1 MARIQLGIL
10 QALTSLPS
18 STEVSGAIGML
29 NSELMDITKLY
40 GDFAEPFGLAECKLA
55 IVHCAGHY
63 DPTLIESLWRD
74 IIDNGG
80 WAVGW
85 MSCLCVSVGVYV
97 WLGVCVGVWVCGCV
111 RVAGWVCV
119 AGCVCVGMC
128 GCVSCKRVREVCRY

>member
-29 NSELMDITKLY
+29 NAELMDITKLY

-85 MSCLCVSVGVYV
+85 MSSMCVSVGVYV
-97 WLGVCVGVWVCGCV
+97 WLGVCVGVWVCTCGWVGMC
-111 RVAGWVCV
+111 GWVCV
-119 AGCVCVGMC
+119 CGYVWVCIV
-128 GCVSCKRVREVCRY
+128 